1 MTKTELYTRL
11 ETLADERYRVFN
23 EGLIP
28 GVRKT
33 FGVPI
38 PKLRTLSKELLT
50 GNWRTFLEASPEDT
64 QEEIL
69 LQSMVIAQA
78 PVPLEERMELV
89 RNFVPKIDNWAVCDT
104 FCTGWKFKKAEADA
118 VWQFVLPYLRAEA
131 PFQRRFGV
139 VMLLAHFMTDAYID
153 RALAETIATDSNDYY
168 VAMAAAWGISVAFIK
183 YPEKTMPVL
192 QAQTLSADVQ
202 NKAIQKIRDSR
213 RVSDEAKAA
222 VGALRM

>member
-38 PKLRTLSKELLT
+38 PKLRALSKELLA
-50 GNWRTFLEASPEDT
+50 GNWREFLQTFPEDS
-64 QEEIL
+64 QEELL
-69 LQSMVIAQA
+69 LQSMVIVQA
-78 PVPLEERMELV
+78 PIPLEERMELICGL
-89 RNFVPKIDNWAVCDT
+89 VPKIDNWAVCDT

-118 VWQFVLPYLRAEA
+118 VWQFVLPYLHADA
-131 PFQRRFGV
+131 PFQRRFGL
-139 VMLLAHFMTDAYID
+139 VMLLAHFITDTYID
-153 RALAETIATDSNDYY
+153 RALAEMIETDSTDYY
-168 VAMAAAWGISVAFIK
+168 VAMAAAWGLSVAFIK
-183 YPEKTMPVL
+183 YPEKTMPIL
-192 QAQTLSADVQ
+192 QAQTLSAEVQ
-202 NKAIQKIRDSR
+202 NKTIQKIRDSR